1 MKKLLLKILLLKIM
15 LKLETDDVA
24 DFTFSLR

>member
-15 LKLETDDVA
+15 LRLEPDDVA